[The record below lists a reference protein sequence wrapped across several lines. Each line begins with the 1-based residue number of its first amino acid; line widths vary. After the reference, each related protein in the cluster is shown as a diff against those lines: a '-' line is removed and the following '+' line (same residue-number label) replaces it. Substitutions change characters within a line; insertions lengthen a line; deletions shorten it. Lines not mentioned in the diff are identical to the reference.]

1 MELTFINPG
10 FESMLESILAF
21 QTGDETAFWT
31 EPLYH
36 FYPQLNRE
44 LAASL
49 PFSQRAAY
57 LRMVLEQIYREQ
69 EGLIN
74 EKVHLYSGYWDR
86 CRAQITEA
94 LSEAFGLDCAGLFN
108 DMTCHVSMNPICPR
122 FLQEHAFDI
131 FYLNSDKGAIGLA
144 IHEIIHFVW
153 FHVWH
158 HLFHD
163 GWEEYERPSMKW
175 ILSEMVVESIGADPR
190 LRSINPYFPREEGGC
205 IYPYFFDME
214 AEGKPV
220 LETLDAMYRSLDI
233 HSFMRAAYAYCL
245 QHESEIRNH
254 IRASEESWSGS

>member
-122 FLQEHAFDI
+122 FLQSTPLISSTSTATR
-131 FYLNSDKGAIGLA
+131 APLA
-144 IHEIIHFVW
+144 WPFMRS
-153 FHVWH
+153 F
-158 HLFHD
+158 
-163 GWEEYERPSMKW
+163 
-175 ILSEMVVESIGADPR
+175 ILSGFTSGTTCSTTAGRNMS
-190 LRSINPYFPREEGGC
+190 
-205 IYPYFFDME
+205 
-214 AEGKPV
+214 V
-220 LETLDAMYRSLDI
+220 LP
-233 HSFMRAAYAYCL
+233 
-245 QHESEIRNH
+245 
-254 IRASEESWSGS
+254 